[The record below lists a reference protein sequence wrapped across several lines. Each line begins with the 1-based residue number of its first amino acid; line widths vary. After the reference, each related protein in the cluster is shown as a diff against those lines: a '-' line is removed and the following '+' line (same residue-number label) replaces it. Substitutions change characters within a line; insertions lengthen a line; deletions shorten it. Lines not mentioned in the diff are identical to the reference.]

1 MAQTTKEHTMSV
13 AKRLTAAALIAV
25 LALGGVACGDDPGED
40 QIGDGEVN
48 DQGD

>member
-1 MAQTTKEHTMSV
+1 MSLQR
-13 AKRLTAAALIAV
+13 RLAAAALTVVI
-25 LALGGVACGDDPGED
+25 ALGGVACGDDPGED